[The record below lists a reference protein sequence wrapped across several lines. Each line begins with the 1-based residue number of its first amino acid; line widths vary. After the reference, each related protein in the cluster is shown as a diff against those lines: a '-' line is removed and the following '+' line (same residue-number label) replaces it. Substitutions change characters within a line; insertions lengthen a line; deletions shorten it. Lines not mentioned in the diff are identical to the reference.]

1 MGIVLDLILALIVV
15 VCTLFAVKKGFVRSL
30 IEVVGYVLAIVI
42 AFSVSGIVANY
53 IYDNVIDEVVVETV
67 STAIEENS
75 EKALEALP
83 DYLTVLL
90 EQADFDI
97 ESLLNTNDSDALN
110 VAKQA
115 SDNILR
121 PLAVGIL
128 KTIISVVAFLILMV
142 VVKLLARV
150 INSMFKGAVLGT
162 ANKVLGMAL
171 GCIKGVVVATIF
183 SMIVYFV
190 ASLSENDFLFFTNEA
205 INESVAA
212 KFIIDFVIGKF

>member
-15 VCTLFAVKKGFVRSL
+15 VCILLAVKKGFVRSL
-30 IEVVGYVLAIVI
+30 IEVVGYILAIVI
-42 AFSVSGIVANY
+42 AFSVSGIAAEY
-53 IYDNVIDEVVVETV
+53 IYDNVVDEAVVVTV
-67 STAIEENS
+67 YTAIEENS

-90 EQADFDI
+90 EQVDFDI
-97 ESLLNTNDSDALN
+97 ESLLKTDDADALS
-110 VAKQA
+110 VAKQV
-115 SDNILR
+115 SENILR
-121 PLAVGIL
+121 PLVVGIL
-128 KTIISVVAFLILMV
+128 RTIISVVAFLILMV

-162 ANKVLGMAL
+162 ANKVLGMVI
-171 GCIKGVVVATIF
+171 GCVKGVVFATVF

-205 INESVAA
+205 INKSVVA
-212 KFIIDFVIGKF
+212 KYIIDFVTGTF

>member
-15 VCTLFAVKKGFVRSL
+15 VCILLAVKKGFVRSL
-30 IEVVGYVLAIVI
+30 IEVVGYVLAIII
-42 AFSVSGIVANY
+42 AFSVSGIAANY

-110 VAKQA
+110 VAKHA

-128 KTIISVVAFLILMV
+128 KTVISVVAFLILMII
-142 VVKLLARV
+142 VKLLAKA

-171 GCIKGVVVATIF
+171 GGVKGVVIATIF

>member
-15 VCTLFAVKKGFVRSL
+15 VCILLAVKKGFVRSL
-30 IEVVGYVLAIVI
+30 IEVVGYVLAIII
-42 AFSVSGIVANY
+42 AFSVSGIAANY

-75 EKALEALP
+75 DKALEALP

-97 ESLLNTNDSDALN
+97 ESLLNTNDSDALS

-128 KTIISVVAFLILMV
+128 KTVISVVAFLILMII
-142 VVKLLARV
+142 VKLLAKA

-171 GCIKGVVVATIF
+171 GGVKGVVIATIF

-212 KFIIDFVIGKF
+212 KFIIDFVIGRF